1 MKAKQFAISVVLVLL
16 GALLVSCGPSN
27 LNQPLIQKDAA
38 DLNFTA
44 EELGSNFVVLDE
56 ASKDQILKRMEL
68 TEEEIAV
75 IEDANLRALGSEE
88 TQVMVTSLIFRLK
101 DANSAVASLDKNW
114 DTITRRFKEQFPN
127 KELSELTPPK
137 LGDKVM
143 VVKASFPEEGFNIYV
158 AGIRK
163 VNVVGIMS
171 FIGSEE
177 SLPEQTVMDY
187 LRKLESHLK

>member
-1 MKAKQFAISVVLVLL
+1 MKAKQFTISIVLVLL
-16 GALLVSCGPSN
+16 AALLVSCGPSKA
-27 LNQPLIQKDAA
+27 NQPLIQKDAA
-38 DLNFTA
+38 DLNFA
-44 EELGSNFVVLDE
+44 ADELGSGFVILNE
-56 ASKDQILKRMEL
+56 ASKDQILRGMDL
-68 TEEEIAV
+68 TEEEIAA

-101 DANSAVASLDKNW
+101 DATSAVASLDKNW
-114 DTITRRFKEQFPN
+114 DTITQGFKEKFPN
-127 KELSELTPPK
+127 NEHSEVVPPK

-143 VVKASFPEEGFNIYV
+143 VVKASFPEEGFNIYI

-187 LRKLESHLK
+187 LRALESHLE